1 MLGST
6 RAQIEGGSPVQAFEH
21 NLSLKHDPF
30 ILFLFCFSPYVN
42 DDPSQPSIFYF
53 IGYFKGQVVAN
64 IRL

>member
-30 ILFLFCFSPYVN
+30 FYSLPLLFFPYVN
-42 DDPSQPSIFYF
+42 DDLQSTFYILF
-53 IGYFKGQVVAN
+53 YW
-64 IRL
+64 LL